1 MKPIIPL
8 PRLPEA
14 ARIHAESIPELR
26 GPDAWRSLRD
36 NCREGYDALRER
48 LRKHQ
53 RGLCAYCEIG
63 LTARHE
69 SPSGAVVEVP
79 DQEVEHFH
87 PKSRDEDG
95 RRWVFEPGNLFVTC
109 RNNANGPTLDDPH
122 RVAPPASCGTF
133 KAERNPDDALESVR
147 PLKPS
152 ELPHAEK
159 VFRVGLRDGTLSP
172 CRSGCDAAGLASGRV
187 QATIDFLNLDCRR
200 LRRAR
205 AHVISELAEM
215 LSIYLGAGTDDSL
228 ARRRMAEDALLA
240 GGSGDLPPFFS
251 TIREF
256 LQPEADDVLTANR
269 DKWLEPAS

>member
-1 MKPIIPL
+1 MKPVIPL

-14 ARIHAESIPELR
+14 ARVHAESIPELR

-36 NCREGYDALRER
+36 NCRDGYDALRER
-48 LRKHQ
+48 LRQNQ
-53 RGLCAYCEIG
+53 RGLCAY
-63 LTARHE
+63 
-69 SPSGAVVEVP
+69 PSGAVVEVP

-109 RNNANGPTLDDPH
+109 RNTANGSILDDPH

-133 KAERNPDDALESVR
+133 KAERNPDDAIESMR

-159 VFRVGLRDGTLSP
+159 VFRVGQRDGALSP
-172 CRSGCDAAGLASGRV
+172 CPSGCGAAGLASGRV

-200 LRRAR
+200 LRQAR
-205 AHVISELAEM
+205 TDIIPELAEM
-215 LSIYLGAGTDDSL
+215 LLLYLGTDADDSL
-228 ARRRMAEDALLA
+228 ARQHMAEDALLA
-240 GGSGDLPPFFS
+240 GKDGDLPTFFS

-256 LQPEADDVLTANR
+256 LQPEAEDVLAEKR